1 MNKAKDFT
9 EFYNILKMNQIP
21 GYNIGYADKND
32 TIFYISNGIIP
43 KRKTHIIGKI
53 LFLEIQKKLFGM
65 SIIQRRTSSGN

>member
-1 MNKAKDFT
+1 MNKAKDFN

-43 KRKTHIIGKI
+43 KETIHTIGKI
-53 LFLEIQKKLFGM
+53 LFLEIQKELFE
-65 SIIQRRTSSGN
+65 